1 MENKKVPQL
10 RFKGF
15 EDEWEQE
22 SFSNLTYISAR
33 KNKENLPL
41 ESYSIT
47 NESGF
52 VPQDEQFENGGTMKD
67 ADKSMYWIVPPK
79 SFGYNPA
86 RINVGSI
93 GYYAGEKEVIVSS
106 LYEIFK
112 LTENCSDDFF
122 WHWFKSEKLQKLVE
136 RLQEGGVR
144 LYFYYDKLCMG
155 EIKIPSLSEQQK
167 IGTMLSRI
175 DSLIQAKAQKLESLK
190 SVKKSLLQKCFPKDG
205 EKVPEIRF
213 EGFSGDWEEKKL
225 GEVCCLYGRIGFRG
239 YTEKDLVDEKN
250 GAITLSPS
258 NISEGLMTYN
268 KCTYISWFKYY
279 ESPEIQIEN
288 GDILFVKTGSTFG
301 KTALVTNL
309 PKQATINPQFV
320 VIKNIKINNVFLSYL
335 MGHDNFQNKV
345 NASVVG
351 GAIPTMSQEIIKN
364 FKIQVPLTHDEQQKI
379 GQFFSK
385 YDSLIS
391 LQQKEIDNLKT
402 IKKSLLQKMFI

>member
-1 MENKKVPQL
+1 MMNEKKVPQL
-10 RFKGF
+10 RFRGF
-15 EDEWEQE
+15 EDEWKKE

-33 KNKENLPL
+33 KNKEDLPL

-47 NESGF
+47 SENGF

-155 EIKIPSLSEQQK
+155 EIKLPSLSEQQK
-167 IGTMLSRI
+167 IGTLLSQI
-175 DSLIQAKAQKLESLK
+175 DSFIQAKTQKLESLK

-205 EKVPEIRF
+205 AKVPEMRF
-213 EGFSGDWEEKKL
+213 DGFSGEWKEAVIGDVSEIITGGTPSTEKIEYWDNKEIPWL
-225 GEVCCLYGRIGFRG
+225 SSGEVNKKRITF
-239 YTEKDLVDEKN
+239 TDDFISKN
-250 GAITLSPS
+250 GYENSSATWIPENSVLIALAGQGKTRGTVAINKIPLTTNQSIAGIVL
-258 NISEGLMTYN
+258 NKNMDAEFIFQNLEG
-268 KCTYISWFKYY
+268 KY
-279 ESPEIQIEN
+279 IQIRKMSS
-288 GDILFVKTGSTFG
+288 GDGSRG
-301 KTALVTNL
+301 GLNKQLVSE
-309 PKQATINPQFV
+309 INFMYPPTLDEQ
-320 VIKNIKINNVFLSYL
+320 IKIGKLL
-335 MGHDNFQNKV
+335 
-345 NASVVG
+345 
-351 GAIPTMSQEIIKN
+351 E
-364 FKIQVPLTHDEQQKI
+364 
-379 GQFFSK
+379 K
-385 YDSLIS
+385 YDSLIA
-391 LQQKEIDNLKT
+391 LQQQEIDKLKT
-402 IKKSLLQKMFI
+402 IKKALLQKMFV